1 VRPFAERK
9 PGGAQPQLVSSVN
22 EQAYP
27 FVFSAD
33 SPMVAVYRTLE
44 RVRETPTT
52 VLIEGESGT
61 GKDGLVQWLHYNSPR
76 KDGPCIKIDF
86 ASLPE
91 ELVESEL
98 FGYERGAFT
107 GAVSSKL
114 GKLDLAQGGTAIL
127 DEIANVDLTVQAKLL
142 NVVEAKQFYRLGGIR
157 FVELDA
163 RIVALSS
170 VPLAQAVER
179 HIFRQDLFFRLN
191 LITIRVPPL
200 RERRN
205 EIFPLAQHLL
215 AQLGRKYKVHSTLH
229 AGCNAIFSEYSFPG
243 NIRELR
249 NAMERALLMAPGNE
263 ITPEA
268 LPASWF
274 TSRPSSA
281 KLPSLEEM
289 EKNYIAEVLRQT
301 RGRKVKAAKILGI
314 SRKTLLEKR
323 KKYGIE

>member
-1 VRPFAERK
+1 
-9 PGGAQPQLVSSVN
+9 
-22 EQAYP
+22 
-27 FVFSAD
+27 
-33 SPMVAVYRTLE
+33 MIAVYRTLE

-61 GKDGLVQWLHYNSPR
+61 GKDGLAQWLHHNSPR
-76 KDGPCIKIDF
+76 HEGPCIKIDF
-86 ASLPE
+86 SSLPE

-114 GKLDLAQGGTAIL
+114 GKLDLAQAGTAIL
-127 DEIANVDLTVQAKLL
+127 DEIANVDQTVQAKLL
-142 NVVEAKQFYRLGGIR
+142 NVVEAKQFYRLGGTKSIA
-157 FVELDA
+157 LDA

-170 VPLAQAVER
+170 IPLAQAVER
-179 HIFRQDLFFRLN
+179 RIFRQDLFFRLN
-191 LITIRVPPL
+191 LITIRVPPI

-205 EIFPLAQHLL
+205 EIFPMAEFLL
-215 AQLGRKYKVHSTLH
+215 AQIARKYKITSKLSTSCRPTL
-229 AGCNAIFSEYSFPG
+229 EQYEFPG

-249 NAMERALLMAPGNE
+249 NALERALLMAPGPE

-268 LPASWF
+268 LPAAWYAPAHSV
-274 TSRPSSA
+274 T

-289 EKNYIAEVLRQT
+289 EKKYIAEVLRQT
-301 RGRKVKAAKILGI
+301 RGKKVKAAKILGI

-323 KKYGIE
+323 KKFGLE

>member
-1 VRPFAERK
+1 M
-9 PGGAQPQLVSSVN
+9 SSVN
-22 EQAYP
+22 EQTYP
-27 FVFSAD
+27 LVFSPD
-33 SPMVAVYRTLE
+33 SPMMAVYRTLE

-52 VLIEGESGT
+52 VLVEGESGT
-61 GKDGLVQWLHYNSPR
+61 GKDGLAQWLHYKSPR

-86 ASLPE
+86 SSLPE

-98 FGYERGAFT
+98 FGHERGAFT

-114 GKLDLAQGGTAIL
+114 GKLDLAQGGMAIL
-127 DEIANVDLTVQAKLL
+127 DEIANADTTVQAKLL
-142 NVVEAKQFYRLGGIR
+142 NVVEAKQFYRLGGTKSI
-157 FVELDA
+157 ELDA

-205 EIFPLAQHLL
+205 EIFGMAQFLL
-215 AQLGRKYKVHSTLH
+215 SQLGRKYKVNCTLH
-229 AGCNAIFSEYSFPG
+229 ADCNAIFMEYNFPG
-243 NIRELR
+243 NIRELK
-249 NAMERALLMAPGNE
+249 NAMERALLMASESE
-263 ITPEA
+263 ITPDA

-274 TSRPSSA
+274 TSRQNASR
-281 KLPSLEEM
+281 LPSLEEM
-289 EKNYIAEVLRQT
+289 EKSHIAEVLRQT

-323 KKYGIE
+323 KKYGLE

>member
-1 VRPFAERK
+1 MSK
-9 PGGAQPQLVSSVN
+9 VS

-27 FVFSAD
+27 LVFSPD
-33 SPMVAVYRTLE
+33 SLMIAVYRTLE

-52 VLIEGESGT
+52 VLVEGESGT
-61 GKDGLVQWLHYNSPR
+61 GKDGLAQWLHYNSPR
-76 KDGPCIKIDF
+76 KDSPCIKIDF
-86 ASLPE
+86 SSLPE

-98 FGYERGAFT
+98 FGHERGAFT

-114 GKLDLAQGGTAIL
+114 GKLDLAQGGMAIL
-127 DEIANVDLTVQAKLL
+127 DEIANADTTVQAKLL
-142 NVVEAKQFYRLGGIR
+142 NVVEAKQFYRVGGTRSI
-157 FVELDA
+157 ELDA

-179 HIFRQDLFFRLN
+179 HVFRQDLFFRLN

-205 EIFPLAQHLL
+205 EIFGMAQFLL
-215 AQLGRKYKVHSTLH
+215 SQLGRKYKVGCTLH
-229 AGCNAIFSEYSFPG
+229 ADCNAVFMEYNFPG
-243 NIRELR
+243 NIRELK
-249 NAMERALLMAPGNE
+249 NVMERAVLMGPGSE
-263 ITPEA
+263 ITPDA

-274 TSRPSSA
+274 TSRQNTSR
-281 KLPSLEEM
+281 LPSLEEM
-289 EKNYIAEVLRQT
+289 EKSHITEVLRQT

-323 KKYGIE
+323 KKYGLE

>member
-1 VRPFAERK
+1 MSR
-9 PGGAQPQLVSSVN
+9 VN

-27 FVFSAD
+27 LVFSPD
-33 SPMVAVYRTLE
+33 SLMIAVYRTLE

-52 VLIEGESGT
+52 VLVEGESGT
-61 GKDGLVQWLHYNSPR
+61 GKDGLAQWLHYNSPR

-86 ASLPE
+86 SSLPE

-98 FGYERGAFT
+98 FGHERGAFT
-107 GAVSSKL
+107 GVVSSKL
-114 GKLDLAQGGTAIL
+114 GKLDLAQGGMAIL
-127 DEIANVDLTVQAKLL
+127 DEIANADTTVQAKLL
-142 NVVEAKQFYRLGGIR
+142 NVVEAKQFYRLGGTKSI
-157 FVELDA
+157 ELDA

-205 EIFPLAQHLL
+205 EIFGMAQFLL
-215 AQLGRKYKVHSTLH
+215 SQLSRKYKVNCTLH
-229 AGCNAIFSEYSFPG
+229 ADCNTIFMEYNFPG
-243 NIRELR
+243 NIRELK
-249 NAMERALLMAPGNE
+249 NAMERALLMTSGSEIAPD
-263 ITPEA
+263 A

-274 TSRPSSA
+274 TSRQNTSR
-281 KLPSLEEM
+281 LPSLEEM
-289 EKNYIAEVLRQT
+289 EKSHITEVLRQT

-323 KKYGIE
+323 KKYGLE